1 MCTLVIYPK
10 PNQTF
15 ICLLQFPSCVLKCQK
30 HRQFSKLFMSIIL
43 RETIQ
48 NRRDFKIKHRNCQ
61 IMELF
66 MSYYRKKKEM
76 FLNKDKNRCHI
87 NRLKSE
93 DVSL

>member
-1 MCTLVIYPK
+1 
-10 PNQTF
+10 
-15 ICLLQFPSCVLKCQK
+15 
-30 HRQFSKLFMSIIL
+30 
-43 RETIQ
+43 
-48 NRRDFKIKHRNCQ
+48 
-61 IMELF
+61 